1 MGRGNFFSRIFTW
14 WNGETIG
21 TQIFTWRK
29 GIKVGEDDQGNLYF
43 RDRQDKRRWVIYNG
57 EVEASRVSPE
67 WHGWLHKTW
76 KNPPSEEEIM
86 RKKWEKPHQE
96 NLTGSVLA
104 YAPSGSMRNA
114 KAKETSDYEPWTP
127 N

>member
-1 MGRGNFFSRIFTW
+1 MGLGNFFSRIFTW
-14 WNGETIG
+14 WKKETIG

-43 RDRQDKRRWVIYNG
+43 RDRNDKRRWVIYNG

-96 NLTGSVLA
+96 NLTGSALA
-104 YAPSGSMRNA
+104 YVPSGSMRNA

>member
-1 MGRGNFFSRIFTW
+1 MGLGNLFSRIFTW

-21 TQIFTWRK
+21 TQIFTWRN
-29 GIKVGEDDQGNLYF
+29 GIKVGEDEQGNLYF
-43 RDRQDKRRWVIYNG
+43 RDRNDKRRWVIYKG

-96 NLTGSVLA
+96 NLTGSASA

-114 KAKETSDYEPWTP
+114 KAKETGDYEPWTP